1 MLTLTASEID
11 FRLVE
16 RPERHGDRTL
26 VVALGASLLLHTL
39 AITLL
44 PGLRVTPPAEP
55 KPLTVELQQLPPP
68 EPQVIP
74 QPHPLPPKPVV
85 EPKPLPR
92 PEPPPVIERIE
103 PLPKHEPE
111 AFTAPPPP
119 PRVEPTPQAPV
130 VEPPPVPRAEP
141 QPEVKAQLAPPPT
154 PTPAPIVAQPSKLA
168 EPDPAL
174 LQGYG
179 QQLSRLLAKV
189 QRYPRI
195 ARMRNWQG
203 TAEVKIHFGAD
214 GKAADITLGRASGFE
229 VLDREAL
236 DMVKD
241 SLPLP
246 PPPGALQGREF
257 TINVPITFRLQ

>member
-26 VVALGASLLLHTL
+26 IVALGASLLLHTL

-44 PGLRVTPPAEP
+44 PGLRVTPPTEP
-55 KPLTVELQQLPPP
+55 KPLTVELQQLPP

-74 QPHPLPPKPVV
+74 QPQPLPPKQVV
-85 EPKPLPR
+85 EAKPLPR

-111 AFTAPPPP
+111 AFAAPPP
-119 PRVEPTPQAPV
+119 PRVEPVPQPPV
-130 VEPPPVPRAEP
+130 TEPTPVPRVEP
-141 QPEVKAQLAPPPT
+141 QPEVKAQPAPPPT
-154 PTPAPIVAQPSKLA
+154 PAPASIVVQPSKPA

-214 GKAADITLGRASGFE
+214 GKAADVTLAHGSGFD